1 LIEIGILRA
10 ATALALATAT
20 ALAQA
25 DPDRAK
31 LEASIPEFKVDS
43 MRPSLAPGLW
53 EVIGKD
59 GELIYVD
66 EATSVAI
73 LGNMVELAT
82 GRNLTSQRLGE
93 IRSIPFEELPPTLAI
108 KRVRGD
114 GSRRLAIFSDS
125 DCPYCRELEQSLTS
139 IDNVTIY
146 LYLYP
151 LENLHPE
158 APERSHRIW
167 CSEIPAEAWDQWML
181 KGIEPAPRKD
191 AACEAPLDEIRKL
204 SAKAWVNGTP
214 GLVFGSGRTF
224 TGIAPAEELERLL
237 AEPPISAAAAGT
249 GASGGSD

>member
-1 LIEIGILRA
+1 MIEIGILRA
-10 ATALALATAT
+10 ATGLALAIATALALAE
-20 ALAQA
+20 
-25 DPDRAK
+25 PDRAK

-43 MRPSLAPGLW
+43 MRPSRAPGLW

-66 EATSVAI
+66 EATNVAI

-82 GRNLTSQRLGE
+82 GRNLTNQRLGE
-93 IRSIPFEELPPTLAI
+93 IRSFPFDELPPALAI

-125 DCPYCRELEQSLTS
+125 DCPFCRELEQRLDP
-139 IDNVTIY
+139 IDNITIY

-167 CSEIPAEAWDQWML
+167 CSENPAEAWDQWML
-181 KGIEPAPRKD
+181 KGIEPAARKD
-191 AACEAPLDEIRKL
+191 ASCEAPLEEIRAL

-237 AEPPISAAAAGT
+237 TEPSITAAAGAT
-249 GASGGSD
+249 GGSD